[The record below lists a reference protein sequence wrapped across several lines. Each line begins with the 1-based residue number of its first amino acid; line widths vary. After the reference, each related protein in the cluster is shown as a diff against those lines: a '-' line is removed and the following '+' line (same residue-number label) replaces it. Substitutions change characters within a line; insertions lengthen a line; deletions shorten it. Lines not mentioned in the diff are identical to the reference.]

1 MAYDSKIQSEQV
13 DALFKAV
20 LSLKTEEECYR
31 FFEDLCTYKEIQS
44 MAQRLQVA
52 KMLKDEKTYGEIEEK
67 TRASTTTISRIN
79 KFLQYGSEGY
89 NLILDRL
96 MEAEEAEAEAAEA
109 EKTATTD
116 APE

>member
-13 DALFKAV
+13 DELFTAV
-20 LSLKTEEECYR
+20 LSLQNREECYR

-44 MAQRLQVA
+44 LAQRLQVA
-52 KMLKDEKTYGEIEEK
+52 KMLKDERTYGEIEEK

-96 MEAEEAEAEAAEA
+96 MEAEETEAAQKETAPDTA
-109 EKTATTD
+109 E
-116 APE
+116 